1 MRKPHSPIPRF
12 PDGPDPHFEVTAEGI
27 RATRRI
33 FHETQELTL
42 RAGDRRDAL
51 ALVPDVAG
59 AFGSKHLESRRI
71 ADELVRLR
79 DGARASS

>member
-1 MRKPHSPIPRF
+1 MRKPQSPVPYY
-12 PDGPDPHFEVTAEGI
+12 PDGPVPRFEVTAEGI

-33 FHETQELTL
+33 FHETQEFTL
-42 RAGDRRDAL
+42 RADDRRDAS
-51 ALVPDVAG
+51 ALLPAVAG

-79 DGARASS
+79 DGARAAS